1 VRLPGLAVTAGYT
14 QEKRPPDQYPADVS
28 VAARFRFAARFLFG
42 ARFAVS
48 HGVCGVRDLLPWR
61 SLPLGRLRRV
71 RSSFTRQA

>member
-1 VRLPGLAVTAGYT
+1 VFCRAA
-14 QEKRPPDQYPADVS
+14 VS